1 MNYQM
6 DDNVLQKKTQSIL
19 TIKQKT
25 RHSLAAQHFMK
36 GAQNF
41 LIEYNSQ
48 IENII
53 DIDNIKKEYEDQFK
67 DRVSVTIKR
76 AQEANKHEQTVKG
89 TLSKV
94 ALIGGF
100 AMITVY
106 ALYRKLSNVVNDL
119 KDGLFGDIVKYADQR
134 MTSFD
139 QVHNWVK
146 GMIRFDF
153 TKVIVKLTNMLVFNV
168 IFPGIR
174 LMVDLI
180 DDLFNGNTYEE
191 QNTFEFILNQLAAT
205 AAQRVASKS
214 TLFNILE
221 IFGITINK
229 AVTHKPDLHKFLK
242 LGKEAVQAL
251 KEGNFETQEAY
262 NDKSTY
268 NERKGGLIGYNDAT
282 VTYDFR
288 TSIKDSRGLNV
299 DTGTDA
305 HRGGMQWNAVQDI
318 FSTWN
323 RQAVEKYAGAYADSL
338 RTDILHS
345 SIDPY
350 LPIYRDQANRI
361 YSSMRD
367 WEVDMYGDM
376 DDSLFSDLVYTG
388 TQPEKMLNKAKWI
401 LDNEATQYIK
411 TNPLYNK
418 LIEKYNQLFN
428 ILDVQN
434 AKGCTAQTWADIH
447 YFHAVVISFIFGAK
461 EAEALNNSFYNNYH
475 VNRNFDGKSFLE
487 IRAEGLEIGLP
498 KVESVYSQ
506 TLKSIYSGA
515 TTVDEFVSEMTKN
528 GGIFDKWS
536 RGEDVFLRLTNEY
549 LYKQFKIGKLLS
561 IVRMFVSDRNSYKQL
576 MHISS
581 YVSSNTD
588 VTIMNVNQTQH
599 EGYSITENKQA
610 RKRAGVRR
618 SDNAIESMVNNQV
631 NADLCI
637 RINQSY
643 KTLYK
648 STKRKREQRK
658 RILDSIQQKMK
669 YFLPIV
675 RKKTSQEIV
684 QERLDAFDS
693 HDAWSDTQAWM
704 DAEGLVVD

>member
-89 TLSKV
+89 TLTKV

-119 KDGLFGDIVKYADQR
+119 KDGLFGDIVKYADQK

-153 TKVIVKLTNMLVFNV
+153 TKVIVKLTDTLVFSV

-174 LMVDLI
+174 LLVDLI

-251 KEGNFETQEAY
+251 KEGNIETQEAY
-262 NDKSTY
+262 KNQGTY
-268 NERKGGLIGYNDAT
+268 EERRAGWFTYET
-282 VTYDFR
+282 VTVTDDFR
-288 TSIKDSRGLNV
+288 NRIKDSRGLNV

-305 HRGGMQWNAVQDI
+305 HKGGMQWNAVQDI
-318 FSTWN
+318 FATWN

-367 WEVDMYGDM
+367 WEVDMY
-376 DDSLFSDLVYTG
+376 DDVDDAMFSDLVYTG
-388 TQPEKMLNKAKWI
+388 WQPYNMLNKAKEI
-401 LDNEATQYIK
+401 LDTQATQYIK

-418 LIEKYNQLFN
+418 LIEKYNQLN
-428 ILDVQN
+428 NNLEN
-434 AKGCTAQTWADIH
+434 AGGCTAQNWADIH
-447 YFHAVVISFIFGAK
+447 YFHAVVVSFIFGAK

-475 VNRNFDGKSFLE
+475 VNRDFDGKSFLQ

-506 TLKSIYSGA
+506 TLKSIYGGA
-515 TTVDEFVSEMTKN
+515 ITVDEFVNEMTKN
-528 GGIFDKWS
+528 GGIFDKWG
-536 RGEDVFLRLTNEY
+536 RGEDIFLRLTNEY

-561 IVRMFVSDRNSYKQL
+561 IVRVFASDRNSYNQL

-581 YVSSNTD
+581 YVSSNTR

-599 EGYSITENKQA
+599 EGYSIRDNKWNISNDNVIEN
-610 RKRAGVRR
+610 
-618 SDNAIESMVNNQV
+618 MVSNQV

-675 RKKTSQEIV
+675 RKKTAQERV
-684 QERLDAFDS
+684 QQRLDAMDS
-693 HDAWSDTQAWM
+693 DDIWSDTQAWM